1 MFPCLKKVYRQACE
15 NSHNQFYL
23 IYLIYSVH
31 FICLIHLNL
40 NFFAKSLDTTVA
52 FRLKIRCSGLRG
64 LTMDY
69 VYQQLSI
76 LLTKLPVP
84 LEIISNHF
92 VPSTNT
98 VNPLLTN
105 RVGSTF
111 LHLFVIPENS
121 LQSTEAYLELGRT
134 CTMKL
139 FFRK

>member
-1 MFPCLKKVYRQACE
+1 
-15 NSHNQFYL
+15 
-23 IYLIYSVH
+23 
-31 FICLIHLNL
+31 
-40 NFFAKSLDTTVA
+40 
-52 FRLKIRCSGLRG
+52 
-64 LTMDY
+64 MDY
-69 VYQQLSI
+69 VYQQVSF

-92 VPSTNT
+92 VPSANT

-121 LQSTEAYLELGRT
+121 LQSTEAYLEHGRT

-139 FFRK
+139 FLGEIIDRFSLKKIRSLMFDCVRNTVLE